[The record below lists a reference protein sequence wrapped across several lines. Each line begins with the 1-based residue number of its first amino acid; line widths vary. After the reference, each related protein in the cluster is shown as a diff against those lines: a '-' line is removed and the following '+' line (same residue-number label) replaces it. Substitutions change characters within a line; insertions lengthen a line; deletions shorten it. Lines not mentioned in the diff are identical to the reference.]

1 MANDT
6 FSWACSNCGNQVAFG
21 SACVHCMQDVGAKG
35 KVQRFAKNH
44 RNNVTAWEP
53 SPGDIRV
60 FDWSCHTLL
69 AKGSNWDSVAESLGL
84 K

>member
-1 MANDT
+1 MKSSYSKVKTFAN
-6 FSWACSNCGNQVAFG
+6 
-21 SACVHCMQDVGAKG
+21 
-35 KVQRFAKNH
+35 NH

-69 AKGSNWDSVAESLGL
+69 AKGSNWDSVAKTL
-84 K
+84 KL

>member
-1 MANDT
+1 
-6 FSWACSNCGNQVAFG
+6 
-21 SACVHCMQDVGAKG
+21 MQSSYS
-35 KVQRFAKNH
+35 KVKTFAKSH

-69 AKGSNWDSVAESLGL
+69 AKGSNWDSVAETLGL
-84 K
+84 NNLLIYWGQNATSNSFCPNN